1 MTTAATAQ
9 RLDIEADVALAN
21 ERLDGLG
28 WTDGLPVVPPT
39 EELVHA
45 MLVRSRHDP
54 GDVLGRMQPLDGVVT
69 VERVA
74 ANAVMAGCMPDYFP
88 VVLAAVKAVL
98 QPQFHVGSTA
108 CTTGGAA
115 PVVIVNGPIATR
127 LKINAGTACFGGN
140 VRANA
145 TIGRALRLVM
155 RNLGG
160 ARPGGQEKSTQAWP
174 GKVTC
179 CFAENEER
187 SPWEPLHVQHGLPK
201 STSAVTVIAV
211 RGMYPIC
218 EGTQEAGI
226 GVLET
231 IAASMRVMG
240 SPIYNQNP
248 RNELPVIVALGPE
261 HAHEIASAGF
271 SKRDVRRYL
280 FEYARMPVGQLIGRV
295 YNGTDPWP
303 PWIDTRDP
311 RAMVPMVAHPDDFV
325 VVVAGGD
332 GRHSTWMPAWNV
344 CQGAR
349 EVVEEA

>member
-1 MTTAATAQ
+1 MATAQ

-28 WTDGLPVVPPT
+28 WTDGLPVIPPT

-45 MLVRSRHDP
+45 MLARSRHDP

-160 ARPGGQEKSTQAWP
+160 AKPGGQEKSTQAWP

-179 CFAENEER
+179 CFAENED
-187 SPWEPLHVQHGLPK
+187 SP
-201 STSAVTVIAV
+201 
-211 RGMYPIC
+211 R
-218 EGTQEAGI
+218 
-226 GVLET
+226 
-231 IAASMRVMG
+231 
-240 SPIYNQNP
+240 
-248 RNELPVIVALGPE
+248 
-261 HAHEIASAGF
+261 HAHLLGALRQLLRHHTPAARALPTVATDGHSEVTPRSASGAG
-271 SKRDVRRYL
+271 
-280 FEYARMPVGQLIGRV
+280 A
-295 YNGTDPWP
+295 
-303 PWIDTRDP
+303 
-311 RAMVPMVAHPDDFV
+311 
-325 VVVAGGD
+325 
-332 GRHSTWMPAWNV
+332 
-344 CQGAR
+344 
-349 EVVEEA
+349 